1 VPKALSSIPSTADRP
16 QLRYREEAP
25 PTPPHGQAG
34 VSHLRLVSLWAKIN
48 NTGQSLGPEEKS
60 QGQGPSVLV
69 LRGILVDTPL

>member
-1 VPKALSSIPSTADRP
+1 M
-16 QLRYREEAP
+16 
-25 PTPPHGQAG
+25 PTPPPHGQA
-34 VSHLRLVSLWAKIN
+34 VVPHLRPVSLWAKVN